1 MNIEKAKSKI
11 VTQLWVSRV
20 FIYKETWKEQK
31 VFKKTVLKSKYQNK
45 VKRI

>member
-1 MNIEKAKSKI
+1 MEKAKSKI

-31 VFKKTVLKSKYQNK
+31 VFKKTVLKSNLGKK
-45 VKRI
+45 